1 MELWGSTPGAIK
13 ASEGSQSSFFF
24 LQGPRTESG
33 AEKNPAR
40 TLSPD
45 VTGVRGASPAHPEH
59 FPPWWWIL
67 FKFFFSGFVW
77 DLCVAR
83 FVVCSRAGNLR
94 GSEDPFQ
101 GGLAGIKCSDPR
113 ALCFPSFNH
122 PQSCQLLS
130 AGMSS
135 QLSVLPIPIFL
146 PDPKSLKVPVG
157 PGWPHNR

>member
-1 MELWGSTPGAIK
+1 MSLGCE
-13 ASEGSQSSFFF
+13 E
-24 LQGPRTESG
+24 
-33 AEKNPAR
+33 PAQH
-40 TLSPD
+40 TLSISLH
-45 VTGVRGASPAHPEH
+45 GGG
-59 FPPWWWIL
+59 FYLI
-67 FKFFFSGFVW
+67 FFFSGFVW